1 MLKFSLLGR
10 VQITLDDQP
19 VTGFASEKELLLLCY
34 LACNPGEHSR
44 TQLAG
49 LLWGEMSEK
58 RARANLSTAV
68 YNIRQLLPNAIDAN
82 RKTAAFNPTQPL
94 WLDTVVLQ
102 QALNDAD
109 ESLADTVALYRAP
122 FLEGIYPQDAPELES
137 WLQQER
143 ERWRLLALTGLDRLA
158 HSQIR
163 AGQWAA
169 AIASLRRLLDLEPW
183 REESHRLLMRLL
195 AGSGQFNAALVQ
207 YETCRELLLDE
218 LGVEPMAETTA
229 VYQRIQAA
237 RQRPPSDNLPPQ
249 PTPLVGRAAEL
260 GRLFTWLH
268 DPERRLITL
277 AGPGGSG
284 KTRLALAAAGDQA
297 YAFLD
302 GVFFVPLAEA
312 TRSAGMVQ
320 AIAAALGLRLA
331 IGGEQAEL
339 LAYLRD
345 KEALLLLDN
354 VEQALEPAADLVLAL
369 LENAPRLRLIVTS
382 REYLQLRWETRLAL
396 SGLPVPPDAAA
407 EITAFD
413 AVRLFVQVGRRV
425 QPAFRLNGNGPAVI
439 ALCRLVEGLP
449 LAIELAAALLDRQT
463 PAQLLAQVEQSLDQ
477 LAATMRDV
485 PDRHR
490 SLRAV
495 FDYSW
500 ALLTPAQQAALA
512 RLALFHGGFTPAAA
526 ESVAQAA
533 PTILAKLTAKTLVR
547 AGTDGHGAPGASG
560 RYSLHEVIRQ
570 YALERL
576 DDSAAAAADHA
587 AYFAAQLE
595 QAAEA
600 LRGPEQTAVA
610 HQLLADLAN
619 IEAGWHTAIAAE
631 NKDLLLAMAPGLA
644 RFYEVAGLFQA
655 GESAFGAA
663 LAGLAAALPALHVYH
678 AAFLLERQEYAAV
691 ETAVAAALAAGLSE
705 PALQIQAHLIAAAA
719 LLRQEDT
726 TVAQEI
732 ITQAVAEAEMVEA
745 PWLLARAWRLLGIVG
760 ERTGDYAQ
768 AEKAFRQALAIY
780 EASGDPLGLARTY
793 QGLGGVLFRRGDN
806 VTAKGLL
813 EKALAMQRQV
823 DPTGLSSARVLVA
836 LGTVAHNLGQ
846 EAQSVAYFHE
856 SLAVFQQMGDRSNG
870 AMAANML
877 GRLAAWDYEF
887 SRAQDYYTQALTW
900 FREIGQRKG
909 EADTKRYLA
918 DMALTLGQYE
928 AARAGLTAVLE
939 TYQAIQD
946 KRSVGTTS
954 ARLSLA
960 HHYLGDEQT
969 AVEQAEAA
977 LAIAAEIGNTLL
989 RAYGLS
995 SLSHALRGQ
1004 EQWERATAVYSE
1016 AIALWAELDMTGLKT
1031 EAEAALATVH
1041 LAAGRPDDAWPL
1053 LETAVAYLTTN
1064 PQPDCDALG
1073 QLYLDCISLLRAK
1086 GDEERVEWLLSQA
1099 VETLRQQAT
1108 GITDTAAQSTFFDEV
1123 AAHQRL
1129 FALHA
1134 RKLLP
1139 PPATFLPGMAFTKRP
1154 LNRLPKRP
1162 T

>member
-10 VQITLDDQP
+10 VEITLDDQP

-34 LACNPGEHSR
+34 LLLNPGEHSR
-44 TQLAG
+44 SQLAG
-49 LLWGEMSEK
+49 LLWGEMSEA

-68 YNIRQLLPNAIDAN
+68 YNLRQLLPNAIEAT
-82 RKTAAFNPTQPL
+82 RKTAAFNPDQPV
-94 WLDTVVLQ
+94 WLDTAVLQ
-102 QALNDAD
+102 QALDEDNDVLTTA
-109 ESLADTVALYRAP
+109 VAHYRGP
-122 FLEGIYPQDAPELES
+122 FLDGLYPPDAPELES

-158 HSQIR
+158 HRQTR
-163 AGQWAA
+163 AGEWAA

-237 RQRPPSDNLPPQ
+237 RQSPPSDNLPPQ

-260 GRLFTWLH
+260 GRLFTCLH

-312 TRSAGMVQ
+312 TGSAGLVQ

-331 IGGEQAEL
+331 VGGEQAEL

-382 REYLQLRWETRLAL
+382 REYLQLRWETRLPL
-396 SGLPVPPDAAA
+396 SGLSVPPDAAA
-407 EITAFD
+407 EIDAFD
-413 AVRLFVQVGRRV
+413 AVRLFVQVGQRV
-425 QPAFRLNGNGPAVI
+425 QPAFRLNGNGPAVV

-477 LAATMRDV
+477 LAATMRDI
-485 PDRHR
+485 PARHR

-500 ALLTPAQQAALA
+500 ALLTPAQQTTLA

-533 PTILAKLTAKTLVR
+533 PAMLAELAAKSLVR
-547 AGTDGHGAPGASG
+547 AGADGPGASG

-576 DDSAAAAADHA
+576 DNSAAAAADHA

-619 IEAGWHTAIAAE
+619 IEAGWHTAVAAE
-631 NKDLLLAMAPGLA
+631 NEDLLLTMAPGLA

-663 LAGLAAALPALHVYH
+663 LAGLAAAPPALQVYQ

-691 ETAVAAALAAGLSE
+691 ETAVAAALAAGLSD
-705 PALQIQAHLIAAAA
+705 PALLIQAHLIAAAA

-732 ITQAVAEAEMVEA
+732 ITRAVAEAEMVEA

-768 AEKAFRQALAIY
+768 AEKALRQALAIY
-780 EASGDPLGLARTY
+780 EASGDLLGLARTY

-806 VTAKGLL
+806 VAAKGLL
-813 EKALAMQRQV
+813 EEALATQRQV

-887 SRAQDYYTQALTW
+887 SRAQDYYTQALNW

-909 EADTKRYLA
+909 EADTQRYLA
-918 DMALTLGQYE
+918 DLALTLGQYE
-928 AARAGLTAVLE
+928 QAWAGLTAVLE
-939 TYQAIQD
+939 TYRAIQD
-946 KRSVGTTS
+946 KRSVGTTL

-960 HHYLGDEQT
+960 HHCLGDEQT
-969 AVEQAEAA
+969 AVQQAEAA

-1004 EQWERATAVYSE
+1004 EQWERATAAYSE

-1053 LETAVAYLTTN
+1053 LETAVAYLTAT

-1073 QLYLDCISLLRAK
+1073 QLYLDCITLLRAK
-1086 GDEERVEWLLSQA
+1086 GESERAES
-1099 VETLRQQAT
+1099 LRQQAMATLRRQAT
-1108 GITDTAAQSTFFDEV
+1108 GIADDAARAHFLEGITACR
-1123 AAHQRL
+1123 RL
-1129 FALHA
+1129 FAL
-1134 RKLLP
+1134 
-1139 PPATFLPGMAFTKRP
+1139 
-1154 LNRLPKRP
+1154 
-1162 T
+1162 

>member
-10 VQITLDDQP
+10 VQITLDDEP
-19 VTGFASEKELLLLCY
+19 VTDFASEKELLLLCY
-34 LACNPGEHSR
+34 LACNPGAHSR
-44 TQLAG
+44 PQLAG
-49 LLWGEMSEK
+49 LLWGEMSEE
-58 RARANLSTAV
+58 RARANLSTAI
-68 YNIRQLLPNAIDAN
+68 YNLRQLFPNAIDAN
-82 RKTAAFNPTQPL
+82 RKTAAFNPAQPL
-94 WLDTVVLQ
+94 WLDTAVLQ
-102 QALNDAD
+102 QALDEDNDA
-109 ESLADTVALYRAP
+109 LTTAVAHYRGP
-122 FLEGIYPQDAPELES
+122 FLDGLYPPDAPELES

-158 HSQIR
+158 HRQTR
-163 AGQWAA
+163 AGEWTA

-195 AGSGQFNAALVQ
+195 AGSSQFNAALVQ

-237 RQRPPSDNLPPQ
+237 RQRPPSANLPPQ

-268 DPERRLITL
+268 DPEGRLITL

-284 KTRLALAAAGDQA
+284 KTRLALAAASDQA

-302 GVFFVPLAEA
+302 GLFFVPLAEA
-312 TRSAGMVQ
+312 TGSAGLVQ
-320 AIAAALGLRLA
+320 AIAAALGLTLA
-331 IGGEQAEL
+331 VGGEQAEL

-382 REYLQLRWETRLAL
+382 REYLQLRWETRLPL

-407 EITAFD
+407 EITDFD

-425 QPAFRLNGNGPAVI
+425 QPAFRLNGNGPAVV

-500 ALLTPAQQAALA
+500 ALLTPAQQTALA

-526 ESVAQAA
+526 VSVAQAA
-533 PTILAKLTAKTLVR
+533 PTMLAELAAKSLVR
-547 AGTDGHGAPGASG
+547 AGADGHAAPGASG

-576 DDSAAAAADHA
+576 PDAPQAAADHA

-595 QAAEA
+595 QAAAA

-619 IEAGWHTAIAAE
+619 IEAGWQTAVTVAAG
-631 NKDLLLAMAPGLA
+631 DLLRQMAPGLA
-644 RFYEVAGLFQA
+644 RFYQVAGLYEA
-655 GESAFGAA
+655 GVATFAAGAA
-663 LAGLAAALPALHVYH
+663 RLPRQADLHLYH
-678 AAFLLERQEYAAV
+678 ALFLLERHEYAAV
-691 ETAVAAALAAGLSE
+691 ETAVAAAASAGLSD
-705 PALQIQAHLIAAAA
+705 P
-719 LLRQEDT
+719 T
-726 TVAQEI
+726 
-732 ITQAVAEAEMVEA
+732 
-745 PWLLARAWRLLGIVG
+745 LLARAHLLTATVSLRQGDTATAQETIPLALAAAETAQTAWLQAQVWRLSGQLS
-760 ERTGDYAQ
+760 ERKGDYAQ
-768 AEKAFRQALAIY
+768 AEQAIRQALAIY
-780 EASGDPLGLARTY
+780 EASGDPVELARTY
-793 QGLGGVLFRRGDN
+793 FALGAVLFRRGDN
-806 VTAKGLL
+806 FAAKALL
-813 EKALAMQRQV
+813 EKALGIQRQV
-823 DPTGLSSARVLVA
+823 DPTGLSSVRVLVA
-836 LGTVAHNLGQ
+836 LGTVASNLDQ
-846 EAQSVAYFHE
+846 EEQAVAYFQE
-856 SLAVFQQMGDRSNG
+856 SLAVCQQMGDRANG

-877 GRLAAWDYEF
+877 GRLVAWDYEF

-900 FREIGQRKG
+900 YQAIGQPKG
-909 EADTKRYLA
+909 EADTQRYLA
-918 DMALTLGQYE
+918 DLALTLGQYE
-928 AARAGLTAVLE
+928 AARERLTAVLE
-939 TYQAIQD
+939 TYDAIQD
-946 KRSVGTTS
+946 KRSVGTTLT
-954 ARLSLA
+954 RLSLA

-977 LAIAAEIGNTLL
+977 LVIAAEIGNPLL

-995 SLSHALRGQ
+995 SLGHALRGQ
-1004 EQWERATAVYSE
+1004 GEWERATTVYTE
-1016 AIALWAELDMTGLKT
+1016 AIALWHKLDALGMKT
-1031 EAEAALATVH
+1031 ELQAALAAVH
-1041 LAAGRPDDAWPL
+1041 YAAGQTEAAWPL
-1053 LETAVAYLTTN
+1053 LETAVAYLTADS
-1064 PQPDCDALG
+1064 QPDCEALG

-1086 GDEERVEWLLSQA
+1086 EDKERADWLLSQA
-1099 VETLRQQAT
+1099 VGTLRRQAAGIADEQERSALLT
-1108 GITDTAAQSTFFDEV
+1108 GI

-1129 FALHA
+1129 LTLHIEKA
-1134 RKLLP
+1134 
-1139 PPATFLPGMAFTKRP
+1139 
-1154 LNRLPKRP
+1154 
-1162 T
+1162 